1 MLKALF
7 GIPVAAAATTV
18 LKQEAAAAEYGEYCN
33 LMSGPSC
40 SGSLTCCSPGTNS
53 GMCLSDAE
61 CSNPA
66 IIACSD
72 NSSCPGRFTCCSDGF
87 CSSDFFGDC
96 PGSGPPAD
104 DDDDDETPEEPTT
117 TTPAPSPADDDDEET
132 PQEPEPGGDSSV
144 CSFEEGECA
153 EGLVCCPW
161 GPIFGICI
169 PQAHCDDPTIRPCGT
184 GAYCPGMHTLC
195 CDSGFC
201 NDYQGVCSQPTT
213 TTPGPGDSTTTT
225 PAPPLIGEW
234 QSCDIDA
241 ENPGCEG
248 DLKCCTGGAYYGGMC
263 LSSAFC
269 ANYENIPCESDANCP
284 GRVVCCA
291 DGYCA
296 NPPIGLDCAVDRGTK
311 GDGEV
316 CQMGSGECSPG
327 LICCPTDDVHG
338 ICVPLAHC
346 QDPTLRPC
354 TDGGDCVGGMN
365 RETDFTCCLTGFC
378 STGSGVCLEPTTTTT
393 PAPGEP
399 TTTTPAPGNNTQP
412 GQNVVVSAGPGT
424 LTFANVTSP
433 GTTTVVQT
441 LPPGTL
447 PDSSVF
453 DIANGTYYDISTT
466 ATFSP
471 PVTVCLPSS
480 SASDRLLHFTSG
492 AWVDITSPGSPSGG
506 QICGV
511 TDSLSPFTVVP
522 LLGWTGDDDDDDDDD
537 GQAGRPPHRSH
548 PPKKPNG
555 SGSASS
561 LPNTGSGSTTS
572 GGGAQ
577 LGATLAA
584 SAAAVAAA
592 RLLRQQP
599 AEDEPAS

>member
-1 MLKALF
+1 
-7 GIPVAAAATTV
+7 
-18 LKQEAAAAEYGEYCN
+18 
-33 LMSGPSC
+33 
-40 SGSLTCCSPGTNS
+40 
-53 GMCLSDAE
+53 
-61 CSNPA
+61 
-66 IIACSD
+66 
-72 NSSCPGRFTCCSDGF
+72 
-87 CSSDFFGDC
+87 
-96 PGSGPPAD
+96 
-104 DDDDDETPEEPTT
+104 
-117 TTPAPSPADDDDEET
+117 
-132 PQEPEPGGDSSV
+132 
-144 CSFEEGECA
+144 
-153 EGLVCCPW
+153 
-161 GPIFGICI
+161 
-169 PQAHCDDPTIRPCGT
+169 
-184 GAYCPGMHTLC
+184 
-195 CDSGFC
+195 
-201 NDYQGVCSQPTT
+201 
-213 TTPGPGDSTTTT
+213 
-225 PAPPLIGEW
+225 
-234 QSCDIDA
+234 
-241 ENPGCEG
+241 
-248 DLKCCTGGAYYGGMC
+248 
-263 LSSAFC
+263 
-269 ANYENIPCESDANCP
+269 
-284 GRVVCCA
+284 
-291 DGYCA
+291 
-296 NPPIGLDCAVDRGTK
+296 
-311 GDGEV
+311 
-316 CQMGSGECSPG
+316 
-327 LICCPTDDVHG
+327 
-338 ICVPLAHC
+338 
-346 QDPTLRPC
+346 
-354 TDGGDCVGGMN
+354 
-365 RETDFTCCLTGFC
+365 
-378 STGSGVCLEPTTTTT
+378 
-393 PAPGEP
+393 
-399 TTTTPAPGNNTQP
+399 
-412 GQNVVVSAGPGT
+412 VVSAGPGT

>member
-1 MLKALF
+1 
-7 GIPVAAAATTV
+7 
-18 LKQEAAAAEYGEYCN
+18 
-33 LMSGPSC
+33 
-40 SGSLTCCSPGTNS
+40 
-53 GMCLSDAE
+53 
-61 CSNPA
+61 
-66 IIACSD
+66 
-72 NSSCPGRFTCCSDGF
+72 
-87 CSSDFFGDC
+87 
-96 PGSGPPAD
+96 
-104 DDDDDETPEEPTT
+104 
-117 TTPAPSPADDDDEET
+117 
-132 PQEPEPGGDSSV
+132 
-144 CSFEEGECA
+144 
-153 EGLVCCPW
+153 
-161 GPIFGICI
+161 
-169 PQAHCDDPTIRPCGT
+169 
-184 GAYCPGMHTLC
+184 
-195 CDSGFC
+195 
-201 NDYQGVCSQPTT
+201 
-213 TTPGPGDSTTTT
+213 
-225 PAPPLIGEW
+225 
-234 QSCDIDA
+234 
-241 ENPGCEG
+241 
-248 DLKCCTGGAYYGGMC
+248 
-263 LSSAFC
+263 
-269 ANYENIPCESDANCP
+269 
-284 GRVVCCA
+284 
-291 DGYCA
+291 
-296 NPPIGLDCAVDRGTK
+296 
-311 GDGEV
+311 
-316 CQMGSGECSPG
+316 
-327 LICCPTDDVHG
+327 
-338 ICVPLAHC
+338 
-346 QDPTLRPC
+346 
-354 TDGGDCVGGMN
+354 MN
-365 RETDFTCCLTGFC
+365 RESDFTCCLTGFC

-433 GTTTVVQT
+433 GVTTVAQT

-480 SASDRLLHFTSG
+480 SASDRLLHFTGG

-511 TDSLSPFTVVP
+511 TGSLSPFAVVP
-522 LLGWTGDDDDDDDDD
+522 LLGWTGDDDDDDDDDD

-572 GGGAQ
+572 GGLAQ